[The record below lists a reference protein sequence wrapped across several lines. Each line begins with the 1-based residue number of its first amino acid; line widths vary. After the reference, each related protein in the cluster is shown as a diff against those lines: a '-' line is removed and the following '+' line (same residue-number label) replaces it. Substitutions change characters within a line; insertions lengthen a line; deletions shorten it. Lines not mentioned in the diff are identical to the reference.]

1 MSLRDRDLHCAGACR
16 GHRCPCGAE
25 FKNPMRVCHRPRRAL
40 CHACDQAE
48 QLASRMEADAEVRL
62 GLTMEES

>member
-1 MSLRDRDLHCAGACR
+1 
-16 GHRCPCGAE
+16 
-25 FKNPMRVCHRPRRAL
+25 MRVCHRPRRAL